1 MALLSVSILVLLLIG
16 TPIAVAFSLGV
27 FILGSDLKVSLDS
40 LSSVPHEA
48 VFSFPLL
55 AIPLF
60 LLIGSIMQ
68 TGGLARSMI
77 QLCESMLGR
86 LRAALGYIF
95 LGASGIFGAITGSS
109 VATVAAIGGIIG
121 GEMRSRGYPRG
132 YVAALNAAAGLLG
145 VFIPPSIPLI
155 LYGAAVGVSI
165 SQLFIATLVPGLMM
179 LAGFAVVH
187 FFLSRKVLSNG
198 REVPAADAAGGDGGS
213 SAAAGGSRSLWGTMS
228 VLMLPLVVL
237 GGIYG
242 GIFTPTEA
250 AAVGCVFALA
260 LSLFGRHRSSF
271 GTLRRALFVATASS
285 GAILF
290 IIAMTAI
297 LNRTLIVNQI
307 PQEVAAYASTIVSSQ
322 GGFLILAVLVA
333 TLIGMFM
340 ETNSA
345 VLLMGP
351 LLAPAAIQFGV
362 DPIHFGIILVT
373 TIEIGLLTPP
383 LAANIFVAA
392 KVNDTPVWELFRY
405 SGWFLGM
412 AFLSLALVVTVP
424 AFSLW
429 YRYLGM

>member
-1 MALLSVSILVLLLIG
+1 MVLLSISILLLLLIG
-16 TPIAVAFSLGV
+16 TPIAVAFSLGIFV
-27 FILGSDLKVSLDS
+27 LGSELKVSLAS

-68 TGGLARSMI
+68 SGGLAPKLIR
-77 QLCESMLGR
+77 LCETMFGQ
-86 LRAALGYIF
+86 LRASLGYIF

-109 VATVAAIGGIIG
+109 VATVAAIGGIVG
-121 GEMRSRGYPRG
+121 GEMRKRDYPRG

-179 LAGFAVVH
+179 LLGFAVVH
-187 FFLSRKVLSNG
+187 YFLSRKVLPNG
-198 REVPAADAAGGDGGS
+198 HETASSEVTGTSGAIDGRLGKVRSAG
-213 SAAAGGSRSLWGTMS
+213 ATVP
-228 VLMLPLVVL
+228 VLLLPVVVL

-250 AAVGCVFALA
+250 AAVGCIFAFL
-260 LSLFGRHRSSF
+260 LSLFTGQRKPNAIK
-271 GTLRRALFVATASS
+271 RALFSASVSS

-290 IIAMTAI
+290 IIAMTAL
-297 LNRTLIVNQI
+297 LNRTLVINQI
-307 PQEVAAYASTIVSSQ
+307 PQEIAAYASTIVYSQ
-322 GGFLILAVLVA
+322 AGFLVLAVLVA
-333 TLIGMFM
+333 TIIGMFM

-351 LLAPAAIQFGV
+351 LLAPAAIEFGV

-405 SGWFLGM
+405 IGWFLAM
-412 AFLSLALVVTVP
+412 AYAVLVLIVSVP

-429 YRYLGM
+429 YRYIGM